1 MLNSFKSFFKKYFI
15 TKAEFQKE
23 IHLLQKEIQANRFLL
38 GQIKVQQIKELC
50 NNISSIQEAE
60 FQVFSQFGDDGII
73 QYLIQ
78 QIPIN
83 QQVFIEFGV
92 ERYTESNTRF
102 LLMNNNWSG
111 LVIDGDE
118 KNINFI
124 QQDEIYWRYDL
135 TAVCSFIT
143 AENINQIFV
152 NHGFVGEIGLLSID
166 IDGNDYWVW
175 KQIASVN
182 PVIVIV
188 EYNSVF
194 GLLPITIPYQ
204 ADFVR
209 TKAHFSN
216 LYWGTSLGALYH
228 LAEEKGYYFVGTN
241 SAGNNAYFIRKDKL
255 KLDAVPNLTP
265 LTLERGFT
273 ESKFRESRNQQNELT
288 FLRGKNRLKAIE
300 DCEVYHVLENKI
312 FKIKELI

>member
-1 MLNSFKSFFKKYFI
+1 MLNSFKSFLKKYFI

-23 IHLLQKEIQANRFLL
+23 IHLLYKEIQANRFLL
-38 GQIKVQQIKELC
+38 GQIRVQQIKELC
-50 NNISSIQEAE
+50 NNVSSIQEAE

-78 QIPIN
+78 QIPIS

-118 KNINFI
+118 KNIHFI

-135 TAVCSFIT
+135 TAICSFIT
-143 AENINQIFV
+143 AENINQLFV
-152 NHGFVGEIGLLSID
+152 SNGFVGEIGLLSID

-175 KQIASVN
+175 KQIASVS
-182 PVIVIV
+182 PVLVIV

-194 GLLPITIPYQ
+194 GLLPVTIPYQ

-209 TKAHFSN
+209 TNAHFSN

-265 LTLERGFT
+265 LTLERGFI
-273 ESKFRESRNQQNELT
+273 ESKFRESRNRQNELT

>member
-1 MLNSFKSFFKKYFI
+1 MLNSFKSFLKKYFI

-23 IHLLQKEIQANRFLL
+23 IQLIKKEIQANRFLL
-38 GQIKVQQIKELC
+38 GQVKVQQLKESV
-50 NNISSIQEAE
+50 NSISSIQEAE

-78 QIPIN
+78 QIPISH
-83 QQVFIEFGV
+83 QTFIEFGV
-92 ERYTESNTRF
+92 ERYTEANTRF

-111 LVIDGDE
+111 LVIDGDK
-118 KNINFI
+118 KNVDFI

-143 AENINQIFV
+143 AENINQLLV
-152 NHGFVGEIGLLSID
+152 SNGFVGEVGLLSID

-175 KQIASVN
+175 KQITSVS
-182 PVIVIV
+182 PILVIV
-188 EYNSVF
+188 EYNSAF

-216 LYWGTSLGALYH
+216 LYWGTALGALYH

-255 KLDAVPNLTP
+255 NLDATPNLSP

-273 ESKFRESRNQQNELT
+273 ESKFRESRNQYNALT
-288 FLRGKNRLKAIE
+288 FLRGKNRIKAIE
-300 DCEVYHVLENKI
+300 DCQVYHVLEDKI
-312 FKIKELI
+312 FKIKELM

>member
-1 MLNSFKSFFKKYFI
+1 MLNSFKSFFKKYFT
-15 TKAEFQKE
+15 TKAEFQRE
-23 IHLLQKEIQANRFLL
+23 IHLLHKEIQANRFLL

-50 NNISSIQEAE
+50 NNIPSIQQAE

-143 AENINQIFV
+143 AENINQLFMS
-152 NHGFVGEIGLLSID
+152 NGFVGEIGLLSID

-182 PVIVIV
+182 PVLVVV

-194 GLLPITIPYQ
+194 GLLPVSIPYQ

-209 TKAHFSN
+209 SKAHFSN

-241 SAGNNAYFIRKDKL
+241 SAGNNAYFVRKDKL

-265 LTLERGFT
+265 LTLESGFT

-312 FKIKELI
+312 FKIKDLL

>member
-23 IHLLQKEIQANRFLL
+23 IYCLQKEIQANRFLL
-38 GQIKVQQIKELC
+38 GQIKVQKIKELH

-78 QIPIN
+78 QIPIG

-92 ERYTESNTRF
+92 ERYIESNTRF

-111 LVIDGDE
+111 LVIDGDA
-118 KNINFI
+118 KNINFV

-143 AENINQIFV
+143 AENINQLFIS
-152 NHGFVGEIGLLSID
+152 HGFVGEIGLLSID

-175 KQIASVN
+175 KQITSVN
-182 PVIVIV
+182 PVLVIV

-194 GLLPITIPYQ
+194 GLLPVTIPYQ

-241 SAGNNAYFIRKDKL
+241 SAGNNAYFVRKDKL
-255 KLDAVPNLTP
+255 KLDASPNLSP

-273 ESKFRESRNQQNELT
+273 ESKFRESRNQRNELT

-300 DCEVYHVLENKI
+300 DCEVYHVLEHRV
-312 FKIKELI
+312 FKIKELL